1 MGNWESE
8 SGWSDPAEASA
19 SSGKRPS
26 STVTVARRR
35 RRRSWALLGLLL
47 AIAVAVTFWPQFGS
61 THSNLVVA
69 QNDLAS
75 AAPITP
81 TSGTTAPTPAI
92 GDRRIAIFVGAARD
106 GLATAPSHGLRRI

>member
-1 MGNWESE
+1 MGNRGSDWP
-8 SGWSDPAEASA
+8 DPAESA
-19 SSGKRPS
+19 ADPVHDPS
-26 STVTVARRR
+26 SAITVAQLHRRR
-35 RRRSWALLGLLL
+35 AWALLGLLL